1 MTQTESIDLIEHIFV
16 LKMNI
21 KKKFEN
27 KTIVILIRRLCTAV
41 SVTAER
47 RIESNRIG
55 SCNKCNGET

>member
-1 MTQTESIDLIEHIFV
+1 MTQTESINLIEHIFV

-27 KTIVILIRRLCTAV
+27 KTIVILIGRLCTAV

-47 RIESNRIG
+47 RIESNQLMQ
-55 SCNKCNGET
+55 